1 MASVA
6 AYPEAENKKIDVSE
20 NAGGPC
26 KESIK
31 FETEELEETGKE
43 EKKKKKKKEKTDASF
58 LNGFA
63 TASAK
68 TGANAKVALG
78 NWTSAP
84 IVASAFVITGTQ

>member
-1 MASVA
+1 MS
-6 AYPEAENKKIDVSE
+6 NKGQKRSSPRLLQYCE
-20 NAGGPC
+20 KLQSGPC